1 MQLILNDEEVLNYM
15 ATKHMIEELHI
26 RIKNQEEALEQ
37 ANSIIGTYNAVATT
51 GREDTHPFNPDDI
64 IWENP
69 PLDNT
74 IEYIDSGTN
83 WSNAEK
89 SMLKERIFKTST
101 YYGIERQF
109 DTVRNLFPHRTEA
122 AVKAMVYTLGGT
134 VRNNNIQPKYKGSK

>member
-1 MQLILNDEEVLNYM
+1 MQLILEGEEVQDYIRSKNV
-15 ATKHMIEELHI
+15 ISELRT
-26 RIKNQEEALEQ
+26 RIKNQEEALEL
-37 ANSIIGTYNAVATT
+37 ANAAISALSEPVST
-51 GREDTHPFNPDDI
+51 GQEDTNPFNPDDY

-74 IEYIDSGTN
+74 IEYIDSRTN

-122 AVKAMVYTLGGT
+122 AVKAMIYTLGGT
-134 VRNNNIQPKYKGSK
+134 VRNNKVQPKLKKK